1 MCTIVFRFNS
11 RIEKNS
17 SFPGTFCLAA
27 NRDEYYE
34 RPTKTMHWWGENYS
48 ILAGKDEQAGGAW
61 LGVSKDGRFA
71 TITNFKENLE
81 DKETLKSRGHLV
93 TNFLLYKD
101 LLAKSY
107 LKDIKKE
114 EYAGFNLILLDRE
127 GVHYFSNRTLKKNDL
142 ENGSHVMGNSLLN
155 SNTPKI
161 NKAKSEFDALTKKPL
176 VEENSL
182 MDFMQ
187 SDSGDLSNF
196 NKQRFIETEDKDIPY
211 RFIKSNIYGTRCT
224 TLFSIDQTGQYKITE
239 QTYSYGGEEAE
250 KVSFEFKPQ

>member
-1 MCTIVFRFNS
+1 PSKRYKNNSRKIHILSLIELIKRNTRCLKIQFKTYKNKMCTIVFRFNS

-81 DKETLKSRGHLV
+81 DKEALKSRGHLV
-93 TNFLLYKD
+93 TNFLLNKD

-127 GVHYFSNRTLKKNDL
+127 GVHYFS
-142 ENGSHVMGNSLLN
+142 
-155 SNTPKI
+155 
-161 NKAKSEFDALTKKPL
+161 
-176 VEENSL
+176 
-182 MDFMQ
+182 
-187 SDSGDLSNF
+187 
-196 NKQRFIETEDKDIPY
+196 
-211 RFIKSNIYGTRCT
+211 
-224 TLFSIDQTGQYKITE
+224 
-239 QTYSYGGEEAE
+239 
-250 KVSFEFKPQ
+250 

>member
-81 DKETLKSRGHLV
+81 DKEALKSRGHLV
-93 TNFLLYKD
+93 TNFLLNKD

-224 TLFSIDQTGQYKITE
+224 TLFSIDQTGLYKITE
-239 QTYSYGGEEAE
+239 QIYSYGGKEVG
-250 KVSFEFKPQ
+250 KSSFEFRP